1 LCGFKE
7 ALRVTLS
14 IERVSDAGEEQWR
27 KVWKACDYAT
37 FFQAPEWALVWE
49 RYSQGQIRPAAKLIS
64 FSDGR
69 SAVLPLCFETKL
81 SGLLNRYVCS
91 PEATYGGWI
100 SEQPLT
106 TGHAV
111 LLTEWLLKAEG
122 KNLVWRLNP
131 YDPLALPAAMICHV
145 GGRKDVTHAVRLS
158 ADPEQLFKGFKK
170 GTREDIRKA
179 QKRGCIEV
187 TAAQSVEEWK
197 AYYRVYVDS
206 LARWGHTAEEGY
218 GWDLFDQLRRLDSPY
233 VRLWIARYE
242 GTVVSGELSF
252 YSQKQ
257 SVSWHAATLKDYLRS
272 GVSKYQSFE
281 ILKDCCLRGYE
292 WLDFNPSA
300 GLGGV
305 RELKESFRAEALP
318 APLVYVDTTL
328 KRLIRRA
335 ATTFNVHSAK
345 LSVEPLDATLPGQ
358 NEAEAAAA
366 APPG

>member
-1 LCGFKE
+1 
-7 ALRVTLS
+7 VTLT
-14 IERVSDAGEEQWR
+14 IERVSDAGTEQWR
-27 KVWKACDYAT
+27 KVWLACDYAT
-37 FFQAPEWALVWE
+37 FFQSLEWAEVWE
-49 RYSQGQIRPAAKLIS
+49 KYSGGLIQPAAKHIT

-69 SAVLPLCFETKL
+69 AVVLPLCYETKL
-81 SGLLNRYVCS
+81 RGLLSRYVCS

-100 SEQPLT
+100 SEQPLST
-106 TGHAV
+106 SHAV
-111 LLTEWLLKAEG
+111 LLTQWLLEAEG

-131 YDPLALPAAMICHV
+131 YDPLALQAAMICNV

-158 ADPEQLFKGFKK
+158 ADPDQLLKGFKK

-187 TAAQSVEEWK
+187 TAAESVEEWR
-197 AYYRVYVDS
+197 AYHRVYLDS
-206 LARWGHTAEEGY
+206 LARWGHGPDEGY
-218 GWDLFDQLRRLDSPY
+218 RWELFDQLRRLESPH

-252 YSQKQ
+252 YSQRH

-272 GVSKYQSFE
+272 GVGKYQSFE
-281 ILKDCCLRGYE
+281 ILKDCCQRGYQ

-305 RELKESFRAEALP
+305 KELKESFRAEALP
-318 APLVYVDTTL
+318 APLVYVDTPL

-335 ATTFNVHSAK
+335 ASTFNVQSAK
-345 LSVEPLDATLPGQ
+345 LSVEKLDATLPSPPV
-358 NEAEAAAA
+358 NEPITSS
-366 APPG
+366 PP